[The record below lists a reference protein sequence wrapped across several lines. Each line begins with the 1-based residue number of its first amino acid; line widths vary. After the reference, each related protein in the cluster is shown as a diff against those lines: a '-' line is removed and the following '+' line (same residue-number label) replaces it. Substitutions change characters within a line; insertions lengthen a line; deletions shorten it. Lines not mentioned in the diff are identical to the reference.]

1 MRRTFTLIVAVAVA
15 VGLMAAPAVGA
26 NPNAVQWAETDV
38 MGAPGPLAPPR
49 LAGDWI
55 HEQFSRSGTF
65 TATAGGYTYTGTV
78 EWEAAGKVKLG
89 EDGPF
94 PVFGTF
100 RGKGT
105 YVFDDDSDPTGGPMA
120 GTTCRLTFQSKLV
133 EDSSG
138 GFPPFVFY
146 GNQVAHCDNGSKIHG
161 RILGPTGP
169 GSEPPKSF
177 DQTVTGTLK
186 LKK

>member
-1 MRRTFTLIVAVAVA
+1 MRRTFALIVAVA

-26 NPNAVQWAETDV
+26 NPNAVEWVETDV
-38 MGAPGPLAPPR
+38 MGAPTGTVTR

-65 TATAGGYTYTGTV
+65 TAEAGSFTYTGTV
-78 EWEAAGKVKLG
+78 GWEAAGKVKLD
-89 EDGPF
+89 EDGAF

-105 YVFDDDSDPTGGPMA
+105 YEFDDGEGPMA
-120 GTTCRLTFQSKLV
+120 GTTCRLTLQSKLV
-133 EDSSG
+133 EAT

-146 GNQVAHCDNGSKIHG
+146 GNQVAHCDNGSMIHG
-161 RILGPTGP
+161 RIFGPTGP
-169 GSEPPKSF
+169 GTGETGAF
-177 DQTVTGTLK
+177 TQEVTGTLK
-186 LKK
+186 G